1 MATRY
6 RVQCINKSSR
16 TNHYER
22 IQNIGGLWGKK
33 SEDAAIREIENGAS
47 EFYVDEGGRTTTVVV
62 AQHAPTRKKYLTTH
76 RDDTTKNNLLSLP
89 ECP

>member
-1 MATRY
+1 MATTH

-22 IQNIGGLWGKK
+22 IHNIGGSWGKK
-33 SEDAAIREIENGAS
+33 SEETAIREIESGTS
-47 EFYVDEGGRTTTVVV
+47 VFYIEETGRRTPVIV
-62 AQHAPTRKKYLTTH
+62 AQHSPTHKKYLTTH